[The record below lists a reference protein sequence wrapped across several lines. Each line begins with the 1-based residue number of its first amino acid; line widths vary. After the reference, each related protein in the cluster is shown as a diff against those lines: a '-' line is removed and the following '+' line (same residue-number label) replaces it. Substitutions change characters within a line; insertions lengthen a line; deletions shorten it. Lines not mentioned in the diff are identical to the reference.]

1 MPAERF
7 PEHSRKDQ
15 ALFQYGGALRT
26 ARENANAFQAN
37 KQRIPTS
44 F

>member
-15 ALFQYGGALRT
+15 ALFQYGGASKM
-26 ARENANAFQAN
+26 AREKTNAFQAN
-37 KQRIPTS
+37 KQRIRIP